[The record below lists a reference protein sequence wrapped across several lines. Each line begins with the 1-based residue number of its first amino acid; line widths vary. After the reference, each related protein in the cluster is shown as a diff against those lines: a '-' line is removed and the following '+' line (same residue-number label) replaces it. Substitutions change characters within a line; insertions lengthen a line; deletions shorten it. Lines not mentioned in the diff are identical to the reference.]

1 MIYNLIGRITVM
13 LVVKFLRRKVD
24 PRTVALAGAGVV
36 AGVAAVSVV
45 GYLATKEVPE
55 A

>member
-1 MIYNLIGRITVM
+1 MIGRLTVWF
-13 LVVKFLRRKVD
+13 VLRAIRKKVD
-24 PRTVALAGAGVV
+24 PRTAGLAGAGVV
-36 AGVAAVSVV
+36 AGIAAVGVV

>member
-1 MIYNLIGRITVM
+1 MYALIGRLTVWA
-13 LVVKFLRRKVD
+13 VLRVIRKKVD

-36 AGVAAVSVV
+36 AGIAAVGVV